1 MTANLWWKDIRIGN
15 PDMTSNAIKA
25 CVFDVFGSVVDW
37 RTSIAREAKAS
48 LAPKGI
54 DIDWHAFADSWRGK
68 YQPAMEKV
76 RSGGRGFLR
85 LDILHRENLDEL
97 LSEQGIKGLSEDELI
112 HLNKAWHRLDGWP
125 DSSVGLTRLKT
136 KFIIG
141 TMSNGNVALMVNMA
155 KYAGLPW
162 DVILGAETAR
172 SYKPVPNTY
181 LAGADWLGLEP
192 SEVLMC
198 AAHNSD
204 LVAARNCGL
213 RTAFFAR
220 PLESGPNKA
229 HDLKAEHDF
238 DYVAKDIEDLAKQLG
253 C

>member
-1 MTANLWWKDIRIGN
+1 
-15 PDMTSNAIKA
+15 MTSSTIKA

-37 RTSIAREAKAS
+37 RTSIAREAKAI
-48 LAPKGI
+48 LAPRNI

-76 RSGGRGFLR
+76 RSGGRGYVR

-97 LSEQGIKGLSEDELI
+97 LDELGVSGLSEEELV

-125 DSSVGLTRLKT
+125 DSSAGLARLKS

-155 KYAGLPW
+155 KHAGLPW

-181 LAGADWLGLEP
+181 LSGADWLGLEP

-204 LVAARNCGL
+204 LVAAGECGL
-213 RTAFFAR
+213 RTAFFPR
-220 PLESGPNKA
+220 PLETGPNKT

-238 DYVAKDIEDLAKQLG
+238 DYVARDINDLAEQLG

>member
-1 MTANLWWKDIRIGN
+1 
-15 PDMTSNAIKA
+15 
-25 CVFDVFGSVVDW
+25 
-37 RTSIAREAKAS
+37 
-48 LAPKGI
+48 
-54 DIDWHAFADSWRGK
+54 
-68 YQPAMEKV
+68 MEKV

-97 LSEQGIKGLSEDELI
+97 LNEQGIKGLSEDELI

-136 KFIIG
+136 QFIIG

-220 PLESGPNKA
+220 PLESGPNKT